1 MAVPLRTQALAAI
14 DSGDIPAGLSL
25 ARRATEQDSSQPEA
39 WWVLSMAATHM
50 WLFDEA
56 EAALARGAA
65 LLPRTAAR
73 RADFL
78 CRRARI
84 LLSVGRNTIAIQVV
98 RDALTIPGLSAFSL
112 NLLGSVLLQVNQ
124 PDKAIE
130 VLTQATEVDPASGDA
145 WFGLG
150 RGREATGDIAGAEA
164 AYQASIDT
172 KSHTGAHLALARLKR
187 WTADNNHVRQ
197 LLRAPTRT
205 AGDRSRIGYALFK
218 EYDDLGRRDEAW
230 AALEAAN
237 TAALSEVLPSV
248 DGPWG
253 DEGMLR
259 PVRLAD
265 FPRDREARIV
275 EAWKRHFPAERF
287 ARPMP
292 RPRSPMYAGP
302 RRIFIVGLPRSGTT
316 LIERILTAHSQVQ
329 ALGEPQFFSIAVK
342 RLSRV
347 KAGGLLS
354 SDIIAAAAQLDP
366 RAIANSYDHET
377 AYLSDGS
384 AYTIDKLPQNYLY
397 TGLIRLAFPD
407 AIIIHSRREPM
418 DCLFGLLK
426 IAMGADYPWIYRQED
441 LAAQY
446 DAYADVMRHW
456 RSCVPD
462 MIDLSLEALIKDPE
476 MQIRALLEACH
487 LPFEEACLAPHKTA
501 GPIMTS
507 SSAQMRAPINA
518 QGVGAWRR
526 YEAQLTPLREALHR
540 LGHIDRNGN
549 AI

>member
-1 MAVPLRTQALAAI
+1 
-14 DSGDIPAGLSL
+14 
-25 ARRATEQDSSQPEA
+25 
-39 WWVLSMAATHM
+39 MAATHM

-56 EAALARGAA
+56 ETALAKGAA
-65 LLPRTAAR
+65 LLPRASLR
-73 RADFL
+73 RGDFL
-78 CRRARI
+78 CRRARL

-98 RDALTIPGLSAFSL
+98 RDALTIPGLSAFAL
-112 NLLGSVLLQVNQ
+112 NLLGSVLLHASL

-130 VLTQATEVDPASGDA
+130 VLTRAVTDDPEAGDA
-145 WFGLG
+145 WFSLG
-150 RGREATGDIAGAEA
+150 RAREAIGDIDGAEA
-164 AYQASIDT
+164 AYQASIDA

-197 LLRAPTRT
+197 LLRTPTKT
-205 AGDRSRIGYALFK
+205 SGDRSRIGFALFK
-218 EYDDLGRRDEAW
+218 EYDDLGQRGDAW
-230 AALEAAN
+230 AALEKAN
-237 TAALSEVLPSV
+237 AAALDEILPSI

-253 DEGMLR
+253 EEGEAKA
-259 PVRLAD
+259 VRVAD
-265 FPRDREARIV
+265 FPHRREAAMV
-275 EAWKRHFPAERF
+275 EAWKQHFPAARF

-292 RPRSPMYAGP
+292 RRRSVMYAGP

-329 ALGEPQFFSIAVK
+329 ALGEPQFFSVAVK
-342 RLSRV
+342 RLSRI

-354 SDIIAAAAQLDP
+354 TDIIAAAADLDP
-366 RAIANSYDHET
+366 QTIAHSYDHET

-384 AYTIDKLPQNYLY
+384 AFTIDKLPQNYLY
-397 TGLIRLAFPD
+397 TGLIRQAFPD

-418 DCLFGLLK
+418 DGLFGLFK

-446 DAYADVMRHW
+446 ATYVDLMRHW
-456 RSCVPD
+456 RTCVPD
-462 MIDLSLEALIKDPE
+462 MVDVSLEALIGDPE
-476 MQIRALLEACH
+476 TQIRALLEACG
-487 LPFEEACLAPHKTA
+487 LPFEEACLAPHRTS

-526 YEAQLTPLREALHR
+526 YEAQLAPLREALYR
-540 LGHIDRNGN
+540 LGHIDRDGN